1 MSCTKLPLFPKKE
14 PNGKKSLRGYCMVVG
29 VIVALKGGMPV
40 SFPSVCGLVL
50 TLISYAHALP

>member
-1 MSCTKLPLFPKKE
+1 
-14 PNGKKSLRGYCMVVG
+14 MVVG